1 MEAFLSLSLRGRSPP
16 SVSETCNSFGE
27 VGILDAVNAVM
38 LAGKAAV

>member
-16 SVSETCNSFGE
+16 SVSETCDSFGE
-27 VGILDAVNAVM
+27 VGILVAVM